1 MERRDYWIY
10 YVNIDLCHHYGIS
23 VTDVPPGEM
32 SLMARGEEGKLISEA
47 RKNKQSRMP
56 LFHYYLRASNRIVQV
71 QQLQTIL
78 EGGGRVFFRSV
89 YHFLTLTQYLSTV
102 ASFSKISSKHFLA
115 KSHEYPV

>member
-1 MERRDYWIY
+1 MEF
-10 YVNIDLCHHYGIS
+10 LS
-23 VTDVPPGEM
+23 QTSLPPGEM

-56 LFHYYLRASNRIVQV
+56 LFLWPHYYLRASNRIVQV

-78 EGGGRVFFRSV
+78 EGEGGLFSLCIS
-89 YHFLTLTQYLSTV
+89 FLALTQYLSTV

>member
-1 MERRDYWIY
+1 MEF
-10 YVNIDLCHHYGIS
+10 LS
-23 VTDVPPGEM
+23 QTSLPPGEM

-56 LFHYYLRASNRIVQV
+56 LFLWPHYYLRASNRIVQV

>member
-1 MERRDYWIY
+1 
-10 YVNIDLCHHYGIS
+10 
-23 VTDVPPGEM
+23 M
-32 SLMARGEEGKLISEA
+32 SLMARGKEGKLISEA

-78 EGGGRVFFRSV
+78 EVGGLFSLCISFV
-89 YHFLTLTQYLSTV
+89 TLTQYLSTV

>member
-1 MERRDYWIY
+1 
-10 YVNIDLCHHYGIS
+10 
-23 VTDVPPGEM
+23 M
-32 SLMARGEEGKLISEA
+32 SLMARGKQGKLISEA

-78 EGGGRVFFRSV
+78 EGGGEGLFLLCIS
-89 YHFLTLTQYLSTV
+89 FLTLTQYLSTV